1 MANKKVRSIRGEEV
15 DFDLL
20 RVKQTIENRNK
31 PDSVEMREKYIDIRR
46 RRNPRR
52 NVADLVDEQRQN
64 EQDAREKI
72 QKSRE
77 AKQLAAEAKAN
88 EPEEKVVKKATKKP
102 AVEEK
107 VEATPA
113 AAAKPPAQRST
124 SKRKVVNRTQD

>member
-1 MANKKVRSIRGEEV
+1 MAERKVRSIRGELV

-72 QKSRE
+72 ERSRA
-77 AKQLAAEAKAN
+77 AKKIADEAKAV
-88 EPEEKVVKKATKKP
+88 EAK
-102 AVEEK
+102 AVEEVTDK
-107 VEATPA
+107 GEVESTPDATKTPA
-113 AAAKPPAQRST
+113 KKTT
-124 SKRKVVNRTQD
+124 SRKRVIKRTQD

>member
-1 MANKKVRSIRGEEV
+1 MAERKVRSIRGELV

-72 QKSRE
+72 ERSRA
-77 AKQLAAEAKAN
+77 AKKIADEAKAA
-88 EPEEKVVKKATKKP
+88 EEVAGKDEVKSTPDVTKTPVKKN
-102 AVEEK
+102 
-107 VEATPA
+107 
-113 AAAKPPAQRST
+113 T
-124 SKRKVVNRTQD
+124 SRKRVIKRTQD

>member
-1 MANKKVRSIRGEEV
+1 MANKKMRSIRGELV

-20 RVKQTIENRNK
+20 KVKSTIENRDK

-72 QKSRE
+72 QKSKE
-77 AKQLAAEAKAN
+77 ARVLAQAKKAEEGEEETPVKASAV
-88 EPEEKVVKKATKKP
+88 EPTPTEAPPKSKKRVVKR
-102 AVEEK
+102 
-107 VEATPA
+107 TPP
-113 AAAKPPAQRST
+113 KE
-124 SKRKVVNRTQD
+124 